1 MHEQGTRD
9 RSTHP
14 AQPCFACA
22 SRRFA
27 ARQEWEREEQLAQLS
42 TDRFLEMQRV
52 RMLLFARPPA
62 RPPVRR
68 ITYETV

>member
-27 ARQEWEREEQLAQLS
+27 AGQEREEQLAQLS

-52 RMLLFARPPA
+52 RMLLFARPYVA
-62 RPPVRR
+62 SR
-68 ITYETV
+68 TKTV